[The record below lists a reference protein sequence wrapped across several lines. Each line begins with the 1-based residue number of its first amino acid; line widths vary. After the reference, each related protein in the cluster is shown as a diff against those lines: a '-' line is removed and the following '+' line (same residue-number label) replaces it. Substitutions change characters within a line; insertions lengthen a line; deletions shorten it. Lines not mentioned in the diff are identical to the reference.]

1 MEKRK
6 YAKPAIKKIVFTDEA
21 VLAAGC
27 KVTPT
32 ATAKSTRNCVTSPCR
47 SAVGT

>member
-1 MEKRK
+1 MAKKK

-27 KVTPT
+27 KVQPT
-32 ATAKSTRNCVTSPCR
+32 DVGKTTRNCVTNPCR
-47 SAVGT
+47 YAVGT